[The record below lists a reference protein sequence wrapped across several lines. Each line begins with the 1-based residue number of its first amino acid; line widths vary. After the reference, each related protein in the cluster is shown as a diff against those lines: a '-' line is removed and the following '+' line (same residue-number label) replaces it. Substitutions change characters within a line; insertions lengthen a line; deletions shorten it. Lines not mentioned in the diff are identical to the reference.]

1 MAEWQKASIKTIAI
15 CVGATLAVLGVGL
28 FLFAASGI
36 YSVAASRGHFA
47 VTRWMLEFA
56 MRRSVATH
64 SYSISAPPLQDA
76 DKVRLGAGHY
86 DGGCAPC
93 HGAPGK
99 QNNPIVR
106 QMLPHPPNLSEAVA
120 TWTPEELY
128 WIVRN
133 GLKYTGMPAWVA
145 PRRDDE
151 ICAVV
156 AFLRAL
162 PNMNDAEYRRLAMGN
177 AERQTDEPARPE
189 ARRTVAAVSH
199 DCP

>member
-36 YSVAASRGHFA
+36 YSVAASRSHFA

-64 SYSISAPPLQDA
+64 SYSISPPPLQDA

-99 QNNPIVR
+99 RNNPIVR

-120 TWTPEELY
+120 TWAPEELY
-128 WIVRN
+128 RSIAAALTRSCPFMSSQCQNRN
-133 GLKYTGMPAWVA
+133 SRLGLPASPVQ
-145 PRRDDE
+145 PR
-151 ICAVV
+151 C
-156 AFLRAL
+156 RAT
-162 PNMNDAEYRRLAMGN
+162 R
-177 AERQTDEPARPE
+177 
-189 ARRTVAAVSH
+189 SH
-199 DCP
+199 SRA